1 MTTSTPFLP
10 GLSPLAGKSLTVTRD
25 AGNLTSNGGLI
36 VLREVART
44 LDIAARIAK
53 HIPDARNPLLITHTH
68 ADMVLARSMMIA
80 AGHEDCDDIDT
91 LKTDPAL
98 KIACDRAPETGVD
111 LMSQPTLSRLENAPD
126 AMALYDIG
134 CELIDIFL
142 DSFTTPPKN
151 IALDLDDTDDLVH
164 GGQQLALFNS
174 HAGGHCFQP
183 ILIFEANSG
192 KPVAMILREGKRPS
206 GKEIARILWHVIRRI
221 RDRWPKVGIL
231 VRGDGHYCAPEV
243 LNLLHRLRCDYILG
257 LPRNKVLDRMSEP
270 WKAACDWHRKPS
282 RPKVRRFEKFLYA
295 ADSWAQ
301 NETVIARVEATDLG
315 TDVRYV
321 VTNLPGRGKHLY
333 QHVYCARGRM
343 ENLIKDMKLYTRSD
357 KTACTRWEA
366 NQFRLFL
373 HMAAY
378 WLLHSVR
385 LAAPKKSRW
394 RGATF
399 ETIRSMFVKVACRV
413 EELKRSIKLSFA
425 SALPQ
430 ADTLSM
436 ITARLTAR
444 GS

>member
-151 IALDLDDTDDLVH
+151 IALDIDDTDDLVH

-333 QHVYCARGRM
+333 
-343 ENLIKDMKLYTRSD
+343 E
-357 KTACTRWEA
+357 
-366 NQFRLFL
+366 
-373 HMAAY
+373 
-378 WLLHSVR
+378 
-385 LAAPKKSRW
+385 
-394 RGATF
+394 
-399 ETIRSMFVKVACRV
+399 RV
-413 EELKRSIKLSFA
+413 
-425 SALPQ
+425 
-430 ADTLSM
+430 
-436 ITARLTAR
+436 
-444 GS
+444 